1 MRVTL
6 DLPDDVVDR
15 MQREADRRAMS
26 LDALVSEWAYQLPE
40 ALTEAATGEVGRLGF
55 FALGSSTNGG
65 AMPSMPMRC
74 WLKVSAET
82 DGRATS

>member
-40 ALTEAATGEVGRLGF
+40 ALTEAATGEVRRLGF
-55 FALGSSTNGG
+55 FALGSSTNG
-65 AMPSMPMRC
+65 R
-74 WLKVSAET
+74 SAVDADEMLAEGF
-82 DGRATS
+82 GRD